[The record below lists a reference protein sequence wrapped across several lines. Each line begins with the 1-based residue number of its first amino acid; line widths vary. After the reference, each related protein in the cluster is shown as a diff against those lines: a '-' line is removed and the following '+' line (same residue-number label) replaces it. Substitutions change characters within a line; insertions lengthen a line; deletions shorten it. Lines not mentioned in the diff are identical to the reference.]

1 MLHHVFPTPIREV
14 DLGIDPDQFKTYL
27 NFVEQQNWCED
38 FDPWGNPHGYTTK
51 IDYKEDILSLDTLK
65 GLDPHALILRC
76 QTLCSTTLVLI
87 LMLTLLSEQLPGQIS
102 KDLETT

>member
-65 GLDPHALILRC
+65 G
-76 QTLCSTTLVLI
+76 
-87 LMLTLLSEQLPGQIS
+87 
-102 KDLETT
+102 